1 MQLRMPEDE
10 FLRRVEAKH
19 LPRIPGTGAFL
30 TWADE
35 GMPLP
40 LMNFVRHLR
49 VLHERVLLVTI
60 QGLDV
65 PHATEA
71 EQVAVVPV
79 AQDVTRV
86 ILRFGFMDNVHIP
99 RALRQ
104 AVERGQL
111 PGVDVDAL
119 AYFISHETVVAS
131 EKHPGMAGWR
141 EEIFALMQRN
151 AEETASYFCVPA
163 RQVMEVGTEVEV

>member
-1 MQLRMPEDE
+1 MPWRGP
-10 FLRRVEAKH
+10 RRGR
-19 LPRIPGTGAFL
+19 PC
-30 TWADE
+30 
-35 GMPLP
+35 
-40 LMNFVRHLR
+40 
-49 VLHERVLLVTI
+49 
-60 QGLDV
+60 
-65 PHATEA
+65 
-71 EQVAVVPV
+71 
-79 AQDVTRV
+79 
-86 ILRFGFMDNVHIP
+86 
-99 RALRQ
+99 